1 MLYRITFPLDTSDAR
16 QAALMLS
23 NTPGYR
29 IFSQDKHVIQ
39 SVAVDGAQPAG
50 NNPVLVEA
58 SSESIENI
66 RFLVTSKG
74 GSISVVG

>member
-1 MLYRITFPLDTSDAR
+1 MLYRVTFPPDTNDAR
-16 QAALMLS
+16 QAAQMLS
-23 NTPGYR
+23 NAPGYR

-58 SSESIENI
+58 TPESIENV
-66 RFLVTSKG
+66 RFLVTNKG